1 MSIGALGTAMR
12 WEWIVLGYV
21 TYLAVVAAI
30 APRFRR
36 ARGPVFAAAFTG
48 WTIWAMARGR
58 PQPLTIEV
66 LVPAACLL
74 AGYWLSG
81 LFFVAPMVRVERW
94 LLGIDERAGVTRLA
108 GPRLV
113 RDYFELA
120 YVLVYAVVPA
130 GALTLAVGGHADAVP
145 RFWSVVLLAEFLS
158 YGMLPWVQTRP
169 PRAIENAQERSS
181 SVAPLRQF
189 NLAVLGRASI
199 QANTLPSGHAA
210 GAVAT
215 ALAVATV
222 MPTAGL
228 AFFVLAVSIAIA
240 TVIGRYHYIVDSLLG
255 VVVAVAAWTLL
266 NAH

>member
-1 MSIGALGTAMR
+1 
-12 WEWIVLGYV
+12 
-21 TYLAVVAAI
+21 
-30 APRFRR
+30 
-36 ARGPVFAAAFTG
+36 
-48 WTIWAMARGR
+48 
-58 PQPLTIEV
+58 
-66 LVPAACLL
+66 
-74 AGYWLSG
+74 
-81 LFFVAPMVRVERW
+81 VRLERW
-94 LLGIDERAGVTRLA
+94 LLRIDEGAGVSRVA
-108 GPRLV
+108 WPRV
-113 RDYFELA
+113 VYDYFELA

-130 GALTLAVGGHADAVP
+130 GAIVLAVGGHADAVP

-169 PRAIENAQERSS
+169 PRAIEIAPGRSS
-181 SVAPLRQF
+181 STPQLRQF

-240 TVIGRYHYIVDSLLG
+240 TVIGRYHYAVDSVLGVMVALGAWLLLG
-255 VVVAVAAWTLL
+255 M
-266 NAH
+266 

>member
-1 MSIGALGTAMR
+1 MR

-36 ARGPVFAAAFTG
+36 ARGPVFAAAFTA
-48 WTIWAMARGR
+48 WTLWAMTRDR
-58 PQPLTIEV
+58 PQPLTIEIM
-66 LVPAACLL
+66 VPAGCLL

-81 LFFVAPMVRVERW
+81 LFFVAPMEHVERR
-94 LLGIDERAGVTRLA
+94 LLHIDERAGVSRVA
-108 GPRLV
+108 WPRLV
-113 RDYFELA
+113 HDYFELA

-130 GALTLAVGGHADAVP
+130 GALTLAMGGHADAVP

-158 YGMLPWVQTRP
+158 YGMLPWVQTRS
-169 PRAIENAQERSS
+169 PRAIEVTADRSRP
-181 SVAPLRQF
+181 APPLRQF

-228 AFFVLAVSIAIA
+228 AFFVLAVNIAIA
-240 TVIGRYHYIVDSLLG
+240 TVIGRYHYIVDSVLG
-255 VVVAVAAWTLL
+255 VVVAVGAWSALR
-266 NAH
+266 